1 MAKGKKYDP
10 EIKEQA
16 LALLAV
22 YDSVSKVSKELNLPW
37 STVDTWKK
45 EKSGEKDGF
54 EKLRE
59 QKKEEFIS
67 NAWSCVMKSQELIMK
82 RLERAWRSEAA
93 IDKIIDE
100 VEAAE
105 DLSLAQRRA
114 IINKLAA
121 IKLDDVSKLGVIMG
135 TMYDKYALASN
146 EPTVNHGGVVR
157 FEEL

>member
-10 EIKEQA
+10 EIKERA
-16 LALLAV
+16 IALLAV
-22 YDSVSKVSKELNLPW
+22 YDSVSKVAKELNLPW

-45 EKSGEKDGF
+45 EKSDEGGGF

-59 QKKEEFIS
+59 QKKEEFIQ
-67 NAWSCVMKSQELIMK
+67 NAWSCVMKSQGLIMK
-82 RLERAWRSEAA
+82 RLERAERSEAA
-93 IDKIIDE
+93 IDELIDE
-100 VEAAE
+100 VESDS
-105 DLSLAQRRA
+105 DLSYPERKAL
-114 IINKLAA
+114 ITKLAV

-135 TMYDKYALASN
+135 TMYDKYALAAN